1 MTNEAFEG
9 IPWFK
14 PDNVEYSL
22 VQDHHGKV
30 TIQETEKECPQCEKW
45 AEEYNLCSAQRLRAR
60 EKVTA
65 LENELLE
72 AITRWQKLGEWLDRK
87 ENQFSN
93 YHVYGCEVLEKMK
106 ELEGEE

>member
-72 AITRWQKLGEWLDRK
+72 AITRWKKLKGLVRELSADWTIGSSLLGK
-87 ENQFSN
+87 MEK
-93 YHVYGCEVLEKMK
+93 LE
-106 ELEGEE
+106 ERSL